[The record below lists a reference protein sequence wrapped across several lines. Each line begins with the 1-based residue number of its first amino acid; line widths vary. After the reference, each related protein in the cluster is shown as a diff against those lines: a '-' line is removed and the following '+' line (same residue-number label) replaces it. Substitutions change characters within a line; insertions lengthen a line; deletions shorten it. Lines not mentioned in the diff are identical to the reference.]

1 VHDAGWTAS
10 AVAVGAA
17 SFVLAAGL
25 WWGHFDLAGAGAKR
39 LLAEAGGERSVRAHD
54 VFVFGQLPLCL
65 ALAGIGAGIQLAVLE
80 SSAGDVSVGTRL
92 LVAGGVALYLASVS
106 VRNSGMSG
114 GRSAWW
120 WPLIAA
126 AVAGLDVALELPAV
140 VVIGA
145 LALLVVGVVV
155 VGTAQ
160 RTAGR
165 LQVDEV

>member
-1 VHDAGWTAS
+1 
-10 AVAVGAA
+10 
-17 SFVLAAGL
+17 
-25 WWGHFDLAGAGAKR
+25 
-39 LLAEAGGERSVRAHD
+39 
-54 VFVFGQLPLCL
+54 
-65 ALAGIGAGIQLAVLE
+65 
-80 SSAGDVSVGTRL
+80 
-92 LVAGGVALYLASVS
+92 VS

-165 LQVDEV
+165 LQVNEV